1 VDNKKASVDNKKA
14 SVDNKKASSALYTC
28 CKLAGHEPTHF
39 TKIGDN
45 SMYSLSWFTNRGNIY
60 VDVYNNFIIIGVG
73 AKDIAKISFEGN
85 WKEITVK
92 KVVDLKKEIF
102 SAS

>member
-1 VDNKKASVDNKKA
+1 
-14 SVDNKKASSALYTC
+14 VDNKKASSALYTC

-39 TKIGDN
+39 EKIEDN
-45 SMYSLSWFTNRGNIY
+45 SMYSLSWFTNRGTIY